1 MRLPGWSK
9 LLLVLAAVVAVGFLL
24 RATVFR
30 PDPVPVTVFRV
41 SRGAVEET
49 VANSKAGTVKARR
62 RSKISPEIGGRVV
75 FIGARAGQSV
85 RAGEILLRIND
96 SDLKASLALAKQEL
110 ASSRASAREA
120 CFTADLAERDLKR
133 TRDLKDERIVSAEL
147 LDRLESQRDAARAR
161 CDAAGAAQERARA
174 AIDLAEANLKKTVL
188 RSPFDGVVADLRTEV
203 GEWAS
208 PSPPALPIPPVFD
221 IIDPT
226 SIYISAPLD
235 EVDAAKV
242 APGLPARV
250 TLDPFP
256 NRSFEGRVTRVAP
269 YVQDVE
275 QQNRTLEVEVDF
287 KDPAF
292 ARTLLPGTSSDI
304 EVILKTAG
312 NVLRIPA
319 YALLEG
325 DHVLVF
331 VDGVLRDRTVS
342 TGLRNWEYAEVK
354 EGLKEGDRV
363 VVSLDREEV
372 KNGARARVKS
382 EQTESRT
389 KGGLSR

>member
-9 LLLVLAAVVAVGFLL
+9 LLLVLAAAGAVGVLL
-24 RATVFR
+24 RFTVLR

-41 SRGAVEET
+41 SRGSVEET

-62 RSKISPEIGGRVV
+62 RSKISPEVGGRVV
-75 FIGARAGQSV
+75 FIGARAGQQV
-85 RAGEILLRIND
+85 RRGEILLRIND

-110 ASSRASAREA
+110 ATSRATAREA
-120 CFTADLAERDLKR
+120 CFTAELAERDLKR

-147 LDRLESQRDAARAR
+147 LDRLESQRDSARAR
-161 CDAAGAAQERARA
+161 CDATGAAVERARA
-174 AIDLAEANLKKTVL
+174 AIDLADANLRKAIL

-208 PSPPALPIPPVFD
+208 PSPPALPIPPVYD

-292 ARTLLPGTSSDI
+292 ARALLPGTSSDV
-304 EVILKTAG
+304 EVILRTAG
-312 NVLRIPA
+312 NVLRIPT

-325 DHVLVF
+325 DHVLMF
-331 VDGVLRDRTVS
+331 DDGVLRDRKVT

-372 KNGARARVKS
+372 KKGARAEVKS

-389 KGGLSR
+389 KSGLSK